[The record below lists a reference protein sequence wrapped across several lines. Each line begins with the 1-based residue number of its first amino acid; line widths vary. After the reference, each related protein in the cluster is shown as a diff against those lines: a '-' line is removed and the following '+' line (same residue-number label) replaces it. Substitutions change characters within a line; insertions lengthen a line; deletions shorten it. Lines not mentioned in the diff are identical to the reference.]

1 MHIFANELKDA
12 GEVFPSAL
20 FLKYT
25 FAYSFSCFRTLV
37 IRILV
42 LYR

>member
-12 GEVFPSAL
+12 GEVAL

-25 FAYSFSCFRTLV
+25 YSFSCFRTLV

>member
-12 GEVFPSAL
+12 GEVAL

-25 FAYSFSCFRTLV
+25 FTYSFSCFRTLV
-37 IRILV
+37 IRTLV
-42 LYR
+42 LYH